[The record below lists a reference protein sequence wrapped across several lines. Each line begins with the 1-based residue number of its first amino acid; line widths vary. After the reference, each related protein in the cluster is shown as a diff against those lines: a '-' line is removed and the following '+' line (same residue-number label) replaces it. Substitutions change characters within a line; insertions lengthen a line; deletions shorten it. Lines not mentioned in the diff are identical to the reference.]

1 MGYRE
6 ALKARNRGIEGRA
19 FQKSAK
25 KKSLWSSI
33 GKTVG
38 GLAATA
44 LTGGAAAPWAA
55 GLMAGAGS
63 FVGGAVGTGVGGK
76 VQGGSFFREE
86 AADLNKELGAFGG
99 ENITSALKSGLTAG
113 IGQKLKLAK
122 SGETAAKGL
131 DFKGSFVGKAGEK
144 AKLSRELQQMGEGA
158 IGTTKSIAGGTG
170 KSILDAGPPPAP
182 IAGARVRTP
191 IAAGDIAGR
200 VDIGRQQEQ
209 LGLMSKGKAPG
220 LFRQTREGG
229 APALQGESLD
239 AILQRQSAGATAADK
254 SFTMHG
260 GGGRGI
266 DPSIKSTGNEFIDR
280 QLGGVGGGVSAVQ
293 DDSLDAILQR
303 QSATGTPQDIRGT
316 SSRYQGWLGRQQEGQ
331 RGYEQSG
338 TYDRDSWQ
346 DTIFRR

>member
-1 MGYRE
+1 MAESVLSG
-6 ALKARNRGIEGRA
+6 EGG
-19 FQKSAK
+19 
-25 KKSLWSSI
+25 SI
-33 GKTVG
+33 GNIVG
-38 GLAATA
+38 DIADT
-44 LTGGAAAPWAA
+44 P
-55 GLMAGAGS
+55 
-63 FVGGAVGTGVGGK
+63 VGRV
-76 VQGGSFFREE
+76 R
-86 AADLNKELGAFGG
+86 
-99 ENITSALKSGLTAG
+99 
-113 IGQKLKLAK
+113 
-122 SGETAAKGL
+122 
-131 DFKGSFVGKAGEK
+131 
-144 AKLSRELQQMGEGA
+144 
-158 IGTTKSIAGGTG
+158 
-170 KSILDAGPPPAP
+170 AP
-182 IAGARVRTP
+182 IAT
-191 IAAGDIAGR
+191 GDIAGR

-209 LGLMSKGKAPG
+209 LGLMAKGKAPG

-266 DPSIKSTGNEFIDR
+266 DPSIKFTGNEFIDR